1 MQESWRW
8 FGPDDPVSLDYVRQ
22 SGAVNIVTA
31 LHHIPIGDIWPVD
44 EIRRRQS
51 LINESN
57 SEQIP
62 LTWSVVESIPIH
74 EDIKLGKKGC
84 QTYIDNW
91 IASMENLSECG
102 IKTICYNFM
111 PVIDWT
117 RTDLNHPLTSGAYA
131 LSFDQSK
138 FAAFDLFILQRNEAL
153 KEYSD
158 AEIAEAKETYN
169 KMSRKQCMDLTQTII
184 SGLPGHMSQSY
195 DLDDFALALK
205 EYRDTGRKELQENL
219 YSFLRQVIPRAEAI
233 DVRLAIH
240 PDDPPRELFG
250 LPRIVSTREDLDEIF
265 FQEPSHANGLTLCV
279 GSLGS
284 RADNDVNLIAECHS
298 SRIHFAHLRSVKM
311 FAGDGR
317 SFYEADHL
325 DGDTNMINII
335 HSLLTEECRRFS
347 ADCADARE
355 IFYRPDHGHQMMD
368 DICKNINPGYSA
380 IGRLRGLAELRGA
393 IRALSE

>member
-8 FGPDDPVSLDYVRQ
+8 FGPDDQVSLDYVRQ
-22 SGAVNIVTA
+22 TGARNIVTA
-31 LHHIPIGDIWPVD
+31 LHHIPIGDIWPID

-51 LINESN
+51 FINESN
-57 SEQIP
+57 NERIP

-117 RTDLNHPLTSGAYA
+117 RTDLNHPLTSGAYS

-184 SGLPGHMSQSY
+184 SGLPGHMSESY

-205 EYRDTGRKELQENL
+205 EYRDTGSKQLKENL

-233 DVRLAIH
+233 DVKLAIH

-265 FQEPSHANGLTLCV
+265 FQEPSHANGLT
-279 GSLGS
+279 
-284 RADNDVNLIAECHS
+284 
-298 SRIHFAHLRSVKM
+298 
-311 FAGDGR
+311 
-317 SFYEADHL
+317 
-325 DGDTNMINII
+325 
-335 HSLLTEECRRFS
+335 
-347 ADCADARE
+347 
-355 IFYRPDHGHQMMD
+355 
-368 DICKNINPGYSA
+368 
-380 IGRLRGLAELRGA
+380 
-393 IRALSE
+393 AL